1 MTFHDAP
8 ALYDSRGGALTPTLF
23 LSRHSR
29 EVRALAN
36 ALRRLVKQVVPE
48 VNERVYPG
56 WNILGCR
63 VRAGKREVYFA
74 YISPHPEY
82 VTIGFR
88 YGAILA
94 DPAALL
100 ENENLKQVR
109 FVSIRRPAQIR
120 RPALAALIRE
130 AAEAARLPKPMREW
144 MLVVAQQRLS
154 ENETV

>member
-1 MTFHDAP
+1 MTP
-8 ALYDSRGGALTPTLF
+8 AMF

-29 EVRALAN
+29 EVRDLAN

-56 WNILGCR
+56 WNILGYR

-74 YISPHPEY
+74 YVSPHPDH

-88 YGAILA
+88 YGAILN

-109 FVSIRRPAQIR
+109 FVSIRRPAQVR
-120 RPALAALIRE
+120 RKALAALIRQ
-130 AAEAARLPKPMREW
+130 AAEAAWLPRPMRDW
-144 MLVVAQQRLS
+144 MLVVAQSQPQEGAPHIARWPRD
-154 ENETV
+154 